1 MKAPNGCLQYHTAN
15 TGTISSFNFNNAAG
29 VHLTDQDYS
38 ICIRPDRTAC
48 AICYYVDAQT
58 DWGVGVPNGIAGI
71 GVKGVDTNCGAPGI
85 ALFAKGGG
93 NDLVQIP
100 GGQCDSPDN
109 NGALV
114 ALFPSDRYCGTSFGC
129 MTAVDGTSTAGTVC
143 TNQRPFKVSFK
154 TDSVE
159 YTNGD
164 NEGGDIARARGFELS
179 K

>member
-1 MKAPNGCLQYHTAN
+1 MG
-15 TGTISSFNFNNAAG
+15 AAG

-100 GGQCDSPDN
+100 GGQCDSPDG
-109 NGALV
+109 NGALCSV
-114 ALFPSDRYCGTSFGC
+114 PQRSLLWNQLRMYDRCRWNIHC
-129 MTAVDGTSTAGTVC
+129 R
-143 TNQRPFKVSFK
+143 N
-154 TDSVE
+154 
-159 YTNGD
+159 
-164 NEGGDIARARGFELS
+164 
-179 K
+179 